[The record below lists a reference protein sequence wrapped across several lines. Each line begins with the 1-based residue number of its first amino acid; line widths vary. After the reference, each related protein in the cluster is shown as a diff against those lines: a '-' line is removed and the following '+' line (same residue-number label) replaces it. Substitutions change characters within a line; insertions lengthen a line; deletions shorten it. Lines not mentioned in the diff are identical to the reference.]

1 MGITEGLDTS
11 PEELGLSG
19 ANKWESHHDG
29 QNAECRDGRW

>member
-11 PEELGLSG
+11 PEELRLSG
-19 ANKWESHHDG
+19 ANKWGSRHG